1 MTWTVVPAACLAE
14 RAAAWDG
21 LQARTTDTP
30 FLSTDFLLPALAE
43 FGNGRE
49 VLALHHH
56 AGQLD
61 AAALVRPAGRGMWE
75 TFQPSQL
82 PLGAWVCAAD
92 ADVADL
98 ARRLLPSLPGLGGL
112 AWGLGLTQLDP
123 RLNPRPAEAAGVR
136 TLDYIET
143 SFIDIEGSFDA
154 YWESRGKNLRQNTRK
169 QRNKLA
175 AENTTVT
182 LETITDPAAVAS
194 ALAEYGRLETTGWKA
209 GGGTAIHPDN
219 AQGRFYAA
227 MLQGFCARGHGR
239 IVRLR
244 FGDDTVA
251 MDLCI
256 DNGPLVVVL
265 KTAYDE
271 RLKSVSPSTLMRQDE
286 FAAWWGE
293 GRFKRIE
300 FYGKTMEWHTRWT
313 ATGRTLYH
321 ANVYRWPWLKG
332 LHEQLQRRR
341 ASASASAPAAVGT
354 AAAPAPGATA
364 EVA

>member
-1 MTWTVVPAACLAE
+1 MNWTLLPAAELAP
-14 RAAAWDG
+14 RAVDWDALVSRYG
-21 LQARTTDTP
+21 DTP
-30 FLSTDFLLPALAE
+30 FLRSDFLLPALAE

-49 VLALHHH
+49 MLALHRSGG
-56 AGQLD
+56 GQLD

-82 PLGAWVCAAD
+82 PLGAWVVAAD
-92 ADVADL
+92 ASSTEL
-98 ARRLLPSLPGLGGL
+98 ARTLLPALPGLVL
-112 AWGLGLTQLDP
+112 GLGLTQLDP
-123 RLNPRPAEAAGVR
+123 RLNPRPMDAPTVR
-136 TLDYIET
+136 TLDYINT
-143 SFIDIEGSFDA
+143 SYIDIEGPFDA
-154 YWESRGKNLRQNTRK
+154 YWEARGKNLRQNTRK
-169 QRNKLA
+169 QRNKVA
-175 AENTTVT
+175 ADGTPIT
-182 LETITDPAAVAS
+182 LETITDAAGVAD
-194 ALAEYGRLETTGWKA
+194 ALARYGTMEAAGWKA

-219 AQGRFYAA
+219 AQGRFYRR
-227 MLQGFCARGHGR
+227 MLEGFCARGHGR
-239 IVRLR
+239 IVLYR
-244 FGDDTVA
+244 FGADVVA
-251 MDLCI
+251 ADLCI

-313 ATGRTLYH
+313 GHERGLYH

-341 ASASASAPAAVGT
+341 SAPAATPNAAPAAAAST
-354 AAAPAPGATA
+354 AAAETA
-364 EVA
+364 